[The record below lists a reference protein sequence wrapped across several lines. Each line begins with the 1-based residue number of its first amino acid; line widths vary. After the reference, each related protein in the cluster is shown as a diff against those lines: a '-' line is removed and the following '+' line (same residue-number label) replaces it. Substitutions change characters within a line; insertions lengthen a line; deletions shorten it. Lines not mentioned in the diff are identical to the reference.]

1 MFLFFFRFL
10 PWRFLLSSILLH
22 EVKQM
27 WTFHKG
33 VQLLALLLTLLGC
46 FFFLPFPKKQKMR
59 CVTQSTVFASYGWW
73 TKSCTTKDDEYPI
86 IYRVLTIPGGAG
98 FCPSTVCLL
107 GSRCCWPSEPFR
119 QLTELQGVDGRCSP
133 SRPLK
138 LVRCLLGCP
147 CYLATRLVHPN
158 ISRL

>member
-1 MFLFFFRFL
+1 MFLFFFFRFL

-22 EVKQM
+22 EVQQM
-27 WTFHKG
+27 WIFHKR
-33 VQLLALLLTLLGC
+33 VQLLALLVTLLGC
-46 FFFLPFPKKQKMR
+46 FFFYPSPRNKKWD
-59 CVTQSTVFASYGWW
+59 VWHQSTVFASYGWW

-119 QLTELQGVDGRCSP
+119 QKGTARSGRKVFTESTIETRSVPAGMSM
-133 SRPLK
+133 
-138 LVRCLLGCP
+138 LLS
-147 CYLATRLVHPN
+147 N
-158 ISRL
+158 